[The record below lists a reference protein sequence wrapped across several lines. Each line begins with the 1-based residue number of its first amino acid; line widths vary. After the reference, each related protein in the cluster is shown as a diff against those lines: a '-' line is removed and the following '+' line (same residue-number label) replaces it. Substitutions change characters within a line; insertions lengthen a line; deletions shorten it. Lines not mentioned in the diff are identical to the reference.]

1 MYCRYCGAEVDEDS
15 VFCASCGKQVEEPS
29 GASDTVAQDGEAV
42 PEAKKSSPT
51 HKRKRKQFLIL
62 VAILAVIIA
71 MALMVFP
78 MVQKAVD
85 PCSVAFAEVSRRVEL
100 DHVDGSDAPL
110 PSLTQYGRE
119 VTSLRKSPFSLKDK
133 GRGSKYI
140 CKGASVVGAVQLK
153 GNTMTIIVKQGRKSS
168 ERYFNQLVAA
178 AIVACNSDVTEN
190 TAIRD
195 AKDIIKYGFNG
206 SYVYGMQ
213 SYHVLSVNDDG
224 GVGED
229 YFACLIES

>member
-15 VFCASCGKQVEEPS
+15 VFCSSCGKQVEEPS

-42 PEAKKSSPT
+42 PEVKKSSPA

-71 MALMVFP
+71 NALMVFP
-78 MVQKAVD
+78 IVQKAVD

-100 DHVDGSDAPL
+100 DHVDGSDTPP

-133 GRGSKYI
+133 GRDSKYI
-140 CKGASVVGAVQLK
+140 SLLPKYARQLD
-153 GNTMTIIVKQGRKSS
+153 VRGR
-168 ERYFNQLVAA
+168 RY
-178 AIVACNSDVTEN
+178 ITP
-190 TAIRD
+190 
-195 AKDIIKYGFNG
+195 
-206 SYVYGMQ
+206 
-213 SYHVLSVNDDG
+213 
-224 GVGED
+224 
-229 YFACLIES
+229 